1 MGPRIAPLS
10 MRAPRWDRSKALA
23 LAWAV
28 CADAVGAFGL
38 PALPHKARACGTV
51 ERLKKWIENK

>member
-1 MGPRIAPLS
+1 
-10 MRAPRWDRSKALA
+10 MRALRRDRSKALA

-28 CADAVGAFGL
+28 CAGAVGAFGL
-38 PALPHKARACGTV
+38 QALPHKARACGTV